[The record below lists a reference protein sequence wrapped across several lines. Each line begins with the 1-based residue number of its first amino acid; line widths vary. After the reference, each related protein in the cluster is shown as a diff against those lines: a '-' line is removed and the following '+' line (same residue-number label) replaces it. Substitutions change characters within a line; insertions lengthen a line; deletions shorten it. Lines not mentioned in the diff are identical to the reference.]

1 MMDQLLQEMI
11 DPAPAR
17 GDRSRWRRLG
27 VTVAILALATVG
39 VTSLTTSA
47 LFTDRETTAGDLLT
61 GTVDLS
67 LGSFVFDVSANGM
80 NPGDIVVK
88 PLTVTN
94 SGSLALRYAASFQAR
109 SSKGALAA
117 PTGTAVDPTDPEALA
132 GTGDLRNALTLDVF
146 PVATTDDCTTTV
158 PLPADSGTVT
168 GLVQPGEPT
177 LGYFTPILGNAVTTP
192 YTGAFHELATQTSNV
207 LCVRVTFAK
216 DAGNEYQNTT
226 AHIDLRL
233 DAEQVV
239 NNPAPT
245 PTVGG

>member
-27 VTVAILALATVG
+27 VTVAILALAGVG
-39 VTSLTTSA
+39 ITSLTTNA
-47 LFTDRETTAGDLLT
+47 LFTDSETTAGDLLT

-67 LGSFVFDVSANGM
+67 LGPFVFDIATVGM
-80 NPGDIVVK
+80 NPGDVVVK

-94 SGSLALRYAASFQAR
+94 SGSLALRYAASFRALN
-109 SSKGALAA
+109 KGAGGQAA
-117 PTGTAVDPTDPEALA
+117 PTGTATLNPTTDPEAVA
-132 GTGDLRNALTLDVF
+132 GTGDLRTELTLDVF
-146 PVATTDDCTTTV
+146 PVTATDGCTPTV
-158 PLPADSGTVT
+158 ARPTDSGTAT
-168 GLVQPGEPT
+168 DLSTPGP
-177 LGYFTPILGNAVTTP
+177 LAGYTPILGDATTTP
-192 YTGAFHELATQTSNV
+192 FTGAFHELATQDSQV

-216 DAGNEYQNTT
+216 DAGNQYQNTT

-239 NNPAPT
+239 NNPT
-245 PTVGG
+245 PTTTP